1 MTWTIPSKSWRI
13 RNDHRNP
20 TACHLAVNGGK
31 AGGME
36 ESDAEVLPIYSI
48 IIYIYIKIERE
59 GDILDGQHL
68 QTRIDE
74 PCNSPYMGHGS

>member
-1 MTWTIPSKSWRI
+1 
-13 RNDHRNP
+13 
-20 TACHLAVNGGK
+20 VNGGK

-48 IIYIYIKIERE
+48 IIYIYINRERERE
-59 GDILDGQHL
+59 GDILDDQHL